1 MKTTYNQY
9 AKGGTT
15 PMYKHGGTHPTEKE
29 RGIRAQDYK
38 QGQPLTENQLG
49 FLTQSLSDEE
59 RELFQDMYSQ
69 GLIRNDSVK
78 SMFQQGKPMSASDF
92 RESVLKDSD
101 GPATTANLNREFGK
115 MFGDGMKSQT
125 QGSGLAKAQGYAGK
139 VNSYTLKADRDVDP
153 TYGQDPKGE
162 DMAMIDPRQPDSI
175 PQDREKQII
184 EQLIKEDRIP
194 PPTEKT
200 PDPIKVIKELE
211 ASGIP
216 LTEENISDYTGT
228 EKMRASGIGTD
239 MQKLGRLLAAQA
251 GVSDSEE
258 EEEKSNLMDAFQEL
272 EMGGRIFNRKRTHN
286 AKQLRDMLDADRRRI
301 R

>member
-9 AKGGTT
+9 AAGGKT
-15 PMYKHGGTHPTEKE
+15 PRDRALEKE

-38 QGQPLTENQLG
+38 QGAPLTENQLE

-92 RESVLKDSD
+92 RESVLKDAD
-101 GPATTANLNREFGK
+101 GPATTANLTNRYGK
-115 MFGDGMKSQT
+115 MFNKGMKGLGTSGAGRT
-125 QGSGLAKAQGYAGK
+125 IQGGNK
-139 VNSYTLKADRDVDP
+139 VHANVYRLQADQDVDP

-175 PQDREKQII
+175 PAEYEKQII
-184 EQLIKEDRIP
+184 DQLIKKKGTP
-194 PPTEKT
+194 PPKDG
-200 PDPIKVIKELE
+200 PDPIKVIRDGLE
-211 ASGIP
+211 ASDIG
-216 LTEENISDYTGT
+216 LRDEEVISDTLGT
-228 EKMRASGIGTD
+228 AATTSGGEQAT
-239 MQKLGRLLAAQA
+239 KERLLRSLIESQLNTTED
-251 GVSDSEE
+251 VEDPNSSQ
-258 EEEKSNLMDAFQEL
+258 KYMSSFQEL
-272 EMGGRIFNRKRTHN
+272 ETGGRIFNRKRTYN

>member
-9 AKGGTT
+9 AAGGTT
-15 PMYKHGGTHPTEKE
+15 PTEKE
-29 RGIRAQDYK
+29 KGIRAQDYK
-38 QGQPLTENQLG
+38 QGAPLTENQLE

-92 RESVLKDSD
+92 RESVLKDAD

-115 MFGDGMKSQT
+115 MFDDGMKSRT
-125 QGSGLAKAQGYAGK
+125 QGSGLAKIQGYGGK
-139 VNSYTLKADRDVDP
+139 ANVYRLQADQDVDP

-175 PQDREKQII
+175 PAEYEKQII
-184 EQLIKEDRIP
+184 DQLIKKKGTP
-194 PPTEKT
+194 PPKDG
-200 PDPIKVIKELE
+200 PDPIKVIRDGLE
-211 ASGIP
+211 ASDIG
-216 LTEENISDYTGT
+216 LRDEEVISDTLGT
-228 EKMRASGIGTD
+228 AATTSGGEQAT
-239 MQKLGRLLAAQA
+239 KERLLRSLIESQLNTTED
-251 GVSDSEE
+251 VEDPNSSQ
-258 EEEKSNLMDAFQEL
+258 KYMSSFQEL
-272 EMGGRIFNRKRTHN
+272 ETGGRIFNRKRTYN